1 MYFLST
7 FILYANKEVDS
18 DRMDILFLSNLL
30 CHCGVD
36 CTIDQYNRN
45 KHVLDWGKWVS
56 DQIDSCISHK
66 GHVLLECSQNMLTS
80 LEVKDHNQS
89 IQMVDAH
96 VDCLTLRHYITKHA
110 DRFIPFKIDDTSLDF
125 IPSSLSS
132 KSIYHFPISQLPKG
146 CITTVLS
153 GQKNLSDFQIL
164 DNPHFASLRSLVAT
178 LTGQQEIPKPVIGKT
193 CKKCF
198 VVCCSIAVYLLRF
211 NL

>member
-1 MYFLST
+1 MYFLSA

-36 CTIDQYNRN
+36 CTIDHYNRN

-56 DQIDSCISHK
+56 DQIDSCISQK
-66 GHVLLECSQNMLTS
+66 GYVLLECSQSMLTS
-80 LEVKDHNQS
+80 LEVTDRNQN
-89 IQMVDAH
+89 IQMADAH

-125 IPSSLSS
+125 VPSSLSS
-132 KSIYHFPISQLPKG
+132 KSIYHFPISQLPRD

-153 GQKNLSDFQIL
+153 GQKSVSDFQIL
-164 DNPHFASLRSLVAT
+164 DNPHFVSLRSLVAT
-178 LTGQQEIPKPVIGKT
+178 LTGQQEIPKPVIGKP

-198 VVCCSIAVYLLRF
+198 VVFCIAV
-211 NL
+211 